1 MINPEPL
8 MFIDSAKTLNQNK
21 NQVVYDSRYKPIKK
35 EEPIKVIN
43 QEVLLKI
50 DGIIELYQKV
60 KPIVCDIVASNNN
73 YQGIPYSKD
82 EEYLYIKQNRCFIFR
97 ECCLIIKIIQDL
109 YSNSSD
115 HDISNVVFTAYN
127 VWKYDIFDFVFLLFS
142 FLLSYLSI
150 TSW

>member
-82 EEYLYIKQNRCFIFR
+82 EEYLYIKQNGEEVILKL
-97 ECCLIIKIIQDL
+97 E
-109 YSNSSD
+109 
-115 HDISNVVFTAYN
+115 DIEEIN
-127 VWKYDIFDFVFLLFS
+127 ILR
-142 FLLSYLSI
+142 I
-150 TSW
+150 

>member
-60 KPIVCDIVASNNN
+60 KQIVCDIVASNNN

-82 EEYLYIKQNRCFIFR
+82 EEYLYIKQNGEEVILKLEDIEEIKNGEFLTIAESELRAFVAEYLR
-97 ECCLIIKIIQDL
+97 KYLLLIC
-109 YSNSSD
+109 
-115 HDISNVVFTAYN
+115 
-127 VWKYDIFDFVFLLFS
+127 
-142 FLLSYLSI
+142 
-150 TSW
+150 